1 MAIQI
6 SFCQEFKVDE
16 RTQMEKED
24 PMKIYNLDE
33 TSILDLLEMIE
44 VQGVRMNKFE
54 FGNFDK
60 DYKILLLS
68 DKYDSGNLIKTD
80 TLGQFESTYRYYE
93 EEKPYYDYMDKIK
106 IITKDDDTKSE
117 LFIKTYAF
125 SSKAQIEL
133 KRTNKNSFFNW
144 RNYKNTDWKLNK
156 KIPLILSIKN
166 PNEQEVY
173 QIRKINDINIY
184 VESLDELSNID
195 SYTDSINFKG
205 IKIFSKG
212 NLNYTTRSLTEPIF
226 FKKGEN
232 YSEEKKLL
240 TSRYF
245 SNLGAF
251 KYPRIILEENNDS
264 LSSSIYLLPRDRFS
278 LGFDLDFTHS
288 NIEDFGISFGTNF
301 NIRNI
306 CTYVPLF

>member
-1 MAIQI
+1 MKKYHLLFIPCLMAIQI

-156 KIPLILSIKN
+156 KIPLMVFASSWK
-166 PNEQEVY
+166 
-173 QIRKINDINIY
+173 
-184 VESLDELSNID
+184 DE
-195 SYTDSINFKG
+195 
-205 IKIFSKG
+205 
-212 NLNYTTRSLTEPIF
+212 
-226 FKKGEN
+226 
-232 YSEEKKLL
+232 
-240 TSRYF
+240 
-245 SNLGAF
+245 
-251 KYPRIILEENNDS
+251 KYGF
-264 LSSSIYLLPRDRFS
+264 DRFCGVAH
-278 LGFDLDFTHS
+278 LTDNGK
-288 NIEDFGISFGTNF
+288 ETNELLAMSPSYV
-301 NIRNI
+301 II
-306 CTYVPLF
+306 CYQVTEK